1 MKITRYAMMLAAA
14 TGLLSACQKLDEV
27 KAYDPDKVVAPVLH
41 ALPGEIVIT
50 PDNMGSTQTF
60 TWDAADFGVRTQIN
74 YSIEASYND
83 GAKLVLFTGMNGT
96 SSEQTYESLNNILA
110 LSVED
115 GGLGVPSGEP
125 TDVDFYISAT
135 IGTDFEKFYSAPAT
149 VRMTVTTAERTYP
162 QVWVIGDYCGW
173 NFDNAQGL
181 FCFSG
186 DEVTYEAIVDL
197 GEKAAN
203 GFKLSGEAGWND
215 ACNWGTDG
223 DAAAPETEAPSI
235 TLISSGGSGN
245 IMVYSKRFYR
255 FVFDRSTLTLS
266 NKLSFNSMGI
276 IGDATPGGWDTDTE
290 MNFDTQKQ
298 RFWVDVTLTAG
309 EFKFRADNDWAIN
322 FGGADGRLSQN
333 GDNIK
338 ATAGN
343 YRVYATLN
351 NSAEITY
358 ELNAGDY
365 GTGGGEEPD
374 PGPEKADWYI
384 HGQTVATPDWGPTAM
399 ESASSNIVAYKAA
412 GVEVAANS
420 EFLFKS
426 GDESQWIGAD
436 AAFAGSSPYTCTIG
450 SAFKVSADKVN
461 AVIAEA
467 GTYDYWLLP
476 EAGRAYVMAAGGSRL
491 LDLRTDAGAWSLTQ
505 SDNTAWC
512 TPALTSGKTS
522 TSFAVTAIAN
532 ESSKRSATLTFTA
545 PGCDPVVVT
554 VTQSGDASQDFEGE
568 QVVAQPDAWDNRKRA
583 DISYQLLVYSFADGN
598 GDKVGDLPGLTR
610 RLDYID
616 ALGASAVW
624 LSPIHPAASYHGYD
638 VLDYEAVNPAFGT
651 DADLRAFIDA
661 AHARGIRVYLDY
673 VLNHTGK
680 DHPWFKSAAASE
692 GSPYRDR
699 YIFSEDP
706 QADIAAGRID
716 QIATEG
722 AAGYDAGQWFSTDT
736 GAGAAGRF
744 KFVLDWTNADS
755 PTVTVTETTDAAD
768 ADNTQ
773 GGADDKY
780 LYFGNG
786 TSKRFY
792 ARGGN
797 SYELTLDFDSD
808 WGFLVRTST
817 TSWAAGTKYGAPDNR
832 TIIRFGEP
840 FTLMS
845 NRSADPANVQFSLP
859 TMYHSHF
866 WTAAFADLNY
876 GKAAEAEQSRA
887 FKAVAEAADKWVRMG
902 VDGFRLDAVKHIYH
916 NAYNDENPTFLKKFY
931 DRMNETY
938 KAAGGEGDFYMVGEM
953 LDEADKAAPYY
964 RGLPALFEFT
974 FWYKLKWALQNG
986 IGCYFVKDILDVQP
1000 LYAQYRSDYIEATKL
1015 SNHDEDRTG
1024 SDLGQSVEKMKVAAA
1039 VLLTAQGAP
1048 YIYQGEELGY
1058 WGTKS
1063 NGDEYV
1069 RTPILWDKAGNE
1081 LASGSL
1087 SGKIDMQMLTAA
1099 ISVEA
1104 QADDDGSLLNLYR
1117 TFARLRNTYPVLA
1130 QGKMVKHPVYNDGNT
1145 SQQSIAAWYREL
1157 DGERMLVVHNFGQET
1172 QILTLTDQP
1181 DKAVGVSGEVKLQRG
1196 DASSK
1201 LLMGAWSSVVF
1212 AL

>member
-1 MKITRYAMMLAAA
+1 MKKFLFLLLA
-14 TGLLSACQKLDEV
+14 
-27 KAYDPDKVVAPVLH
+27 
-41 ALPGEIVIT
+41 
-50 PDNMGSTQTF
+50 
-60 TWDAADFGVRTQIN
+60 
-74 YSIEASYND
+74 
-83 GAKLVLFTGMNGT
+83 LVLSVSVSCSDDKTGDTGGSM
-96 SSEQTYESLNNILA
+96 
-110 LSVED
+110 LSVT
-115 GGLGVPSGEP
+115 P
-125 TDVDFYISAT
+125 TEIE
-135 IGTDFEKFYSAPAT
+135 FE
-149 VRMTVTTAERTYP
+149 
-162 QVWVIGDYCGW
+162 
-173 NFDNAQGL
+173 
-181 FCFSG
+181 
-186 DEVTYEAIVDL
+186 
-197 GEKAAN
+197 
-203 GFKLSGEAGWND
+203 
-215 ACNWGTDG
+215 
-223 DAAAPETEAPSI
+223 
-235 TLISSGGSGN
+235 
-245 IMVYSKRFYR
+245 
-255 FVFDRSTLTLS
+255 
-266 NKLSFNSMGI
+266 
-276 IGDATPGGWDTDTE
+276 
-290 MNFDTQKQ
+290 
-298 RFWVDVTLTAG
+298 
-309 EFKFRADNDWAIN
+309 
-322 FGGADGRLSQN
+322 
-333 GDNIK
+333 
-338 ATAGN
+338 
-343 YRVYATLN
+343 
-351 NSAEITY
+351 
-358 ELNAGDY
+358 
-365 GTGGGEEPD
+365 
-374 PGPEKADWYI
+374 
-384 HGQTVATPDWGPTAM
+384 
-399 ESASSNIVAYKAA
+399 
-412 GVEVAANS
+412 
-420 EFLFKS
+420 
-426 GDESQWIGAD
+426 
-436 AAFAGSSPYTCTIG
+436 
-450 SAFKVSADKVN
+450 
-461 AVIAEA
+461 
-467 GTYDYWLLP
+467 
-476 EAGRAYVMAAGGSRL
+476 AAGGSRL

-522 TSFAVTAIAN
+522 TSFAVTATAN

-773 GGADDKY
+773 GGPDD
-780 LYFGNG
+780 
-786 TSKRFY
+786 
-792 ARGGN
+792 
-797 SYELTLDFDSD
+797 
-808 WGFLVRTST
+808 
-817 TSWAAGTKYGAPDNR
+817 R